1 MKRWLRIG
9 VRGLGALLVL
19 LVGLVAALV
28 TLLATESGTR
38 WLAEQGERHA
48 PVDLAITEVE
58 GTLFRGLSMRGLTLE
73 LPEGPNIAVDEAR
86 VALDIAGLL
95 ALDVRVAELGARG
108 LRVDLPDAP
117 EEVPEPEE
125 EEDPPAFELPE
136 RIAIP
141 LLGVHLDR
149 LWLADLRVTRTG
161 EDLFALTHLEARA
174 SARDTQL
181 HLHHLD
187 VELPDPELRL
197 NLHARLQADG
207 DFPVEAGGRWQLG
220 LPEAAGGWLERED
233 VAGMLD
239 LEGDLR
245 RSLRLN
251 HRVEAGPSMETRVT
265 LHDPFDAPALE
276 LEHAW
281 EAFALALQPDTR
293 LALDAGRL
301 QADATPD
308 DWDLALTAGARL
320 DPWPALDLQLAAQGD
335 LESARVETLDLRSA
349 AGNLAVSGEAGF
361 ADELTWDLGLD
372 LDDLDLAA
380 LETALD
386 DMPELDAGIRRLSAT
401 SRGRLPPGA
410 ENPLAALEA
419 AVTLTELEGHFEDQP
434 LTGELDLQLAEGRAR
449 FEQGQFR
456 LGDARLSLQGHL
468 DGLQAAADDPETRW
482 PFALDLDLEGVDVA
496 QFRPD
501 ADARLDRLRLA
512 LTGALAPAEADFD
525 AGLALTAL
533 EASAQGVGVRGDG
546 RVELDARRARIRELN
561 LRSDPGAHL
570 GLSGEVGYGAGL
582 DWDLDLRAR
591 ELDPG
596 LAAPDFP
603 GRLALDLHTA
613 GRLDPQAGPTVE
625 ARIRRLDGELR
636 EQPVS
641 GSGELRLEDEILDI
655 RELVLELGDNR
666 ARIAGRVADTLDLDL
681 ALQAPGLD
689 ALMPGLGGELELDA
703 RLHGDR
709 DAPRITARGHGTQL
723 RFEDFVLE
731 RLELEADTGLAE
743 TAPAEI
749 DLSLH
754 GVASAGQTLIEHLE
768 LSADGTA
775 GEHRAR
781 LDLEAAEF
789 GQLELAV
796 DGGLDTE
803 ALHWRGRIQQLAL
816 DQPLAGRWSL
826 AGPVAVEGG
835 PESARLERLC
845 LQRDGGEICA
855 EGRLDPS
862 GEASFAA
869 RLGAIDLAW
878 LEPLLTPELALQ
890 GTVDAEADGRLD
902 AEGRV
907 DADLAVTPSDGV
919 LQVRDGDD
927 LLQEVP
933 WRDTRLTARVRDRDV
948 DAELRMDFL
957 DDGMARADIA
967 LREEDGV
974 TGIQGDLEARLEDLA
989 WLAATS
995 PEIENLRGAFEL
1007 ALELDGPLEDPLVE
1021 GGLRFIDGGVT
1032 IPEAGIDVAVPEL
1045 RADVLS
1051 ASEMTITG
1059 ALESGE
1065 GRIDLDGR
1073 ADLGEDGPQVLVR
1086 IDGEDFLAVNR
1097 ADAEALIEP
1106 ALRIRFRPDEGL
1118 AIRGGIGVPWAR
1130 LRPPDL
1136 PPGAVRV
1143 SGDQV
1148 IVGEEEER
1156 PAALPIDIRVRLHL
1170 GDDVR
1175 FDGFGLS
1182 ARFAGEVDVEQVT
1195 GRPTQM
1201 FGEIRI
1207 PEGEYTSYGQDLQID
1222 RGILLFQGPPEAPD
1236 LDLRA
1241 VRRVP
1246 DHNVTVGLEIGG
1258 TPEAL
1263 RSRIFSEPPM
1273 DETEA
1278 LSYLLTGR
1286 PLSGASESDGNMLA
1300 AAAAGWGLEQ
1310 GAMITQRIGTELG
1323 LDEVELDTDAGL
1335 DQSALTLGL
1344 YLSPRLLLRY
1354 TVGLFDNTSRVLL
1367 RYELTRSL
1375 SVETS
1380 SGSEGQTIDLIYRH
1394 ER

>member
-1 MKRWLRIG
+1 MSRWLRIG
-9 VRGLGALLVL
+9 ARATGILVL
-19 LVGLVAALV
+19 LLLGVLAGLAAL
-28 TLLATESGTR
+28 LSSESGTR
-38 WLAEQGERHA
+38 WLAEQAERHA
-48 PVDLAITEVE
+48 PVDLSIAEVE
-58 GTLFRGLSMRGLTLE
+58 GTLFRGFAVRGLSLE
-73 LPEGPNIAVDEAR
+73 LPEGPSIAVDEAR
-86 VALDIAGLL
+86 VALDPAGLL
-95 ALDVRVAELGARG
+95 AVDLRLGELGARG
-108 LRVDLPDAP
+108 VRVDLPETPDDEADAP
-117 EEVPEPEE
+117 G
-125 EEDPPAFELPE
+125 ELPLPLE
-136 RIAIP
+136 LPDRIRIP

-149 LWLADLRVTRTG
+149 VHLTDFRVTRAG
-161 EDLFALTHLEARA
+161 EELFAMTRMQARL
-174 SARDTQL
+174 SARGTRF

-187 VELPDPELRL
+187 LALPEPELEL
-197 NLHARLQADG
+197 SLHARLRARG
-207 DFPVEAGGRWQLG
+207 DYPLEAGGRWLLR
-220 LPEAAGGWLERED
+220 LPDAAGDLLERDDARGSLTVE
-233 VAGMLD
+233 GELLQSLHLD
-239 LEGDLR
+239 
-245 RSLRLN
+245 
-251 HRVEAGPSMETRVT
+251 HVVEAGPRMETRAT
-265 LHDPFDAPALE
+265 LHRALADPMLE

-281 EAFALALQPDTR
+281 EAFELVPDPETR
-293 LALDAGRL
+293 LAIDAGRL
-301 QADATPD
+301 RASATPD
-308 DWDLALTAGARL
+308 EWDLDLTAGARMK
-320 DPWPALDLQLAAQGD
+320 PWPALDLLLAAHGD
-335 LESARVETLDLRSA
+335 LESARLETLALRSA
-349 AGNLAVSGEAGF
+349 AGNLTVRGDAGF
-361 ADELTWDLGLD
+361 ADDLTWDLGLD
-372 LDDLDLAA
+372 LDALDLAA

-401 SRGRLPPGA
+401 SRGRLAPGA

-419 AVTLTELEGHFEDQP
+419 AVTLTELDGHFEDQP
-434 LTGELDLQLAEGRAR
+434 LSGELDLQLAEGRAR
-449 FEQGQFR
+449 FERGRFT
-456 LGDARLSLQGHL
+456 LGDARLTLQGHL
-468 DGLQAAADDPETRW
+468 EGLQAAADDPDTRW
-482 PFALDLDLEGVDVA
+482 PFDLQLELEDVDA
-496 QFRPD
+496 SAFRAG
-501 ADARLDRLRLA
+501 ADARLEQLRLA
-512 LTGALAPAEADFD
+512 LDGALNPAEADFD
-525 AGLALTAL
+525 ARLEIAALDATARGI
-533 EASAQGVGVRGDG
+533 GVLGDG
-546 RVELDARRARIRELN
+546 RIDLDASRARIRALN
-561 LRSDPGAHL
+561 LHSDPGARL
-570 GLSGEVGYGAGL
+570 ALSGEVGYAEGL
-582 DWDLDLRAR
+582 DWALDLQAR
-591 ELDPG
+591 DLDPG
-596 LAAPDFP
+596 LAAPEFA
-603 GRLALDLHTA
+603 GRLALDVDTSGH
-613 GRLDPQAGPTVE
+613 LDPETGPRVE
-625 ARIRRLDGELR
+625 ARIRRLDGTLR
-636 EQPVS
+636 DQPVS
-641 GSGELRLEDEILDI
+641 GQGRLHLADETLEIHELILGLGANRLNID
-655 RELVLELGDNR
+655 GR
-666 ARIAGRVADTLDLDL
+666 AADSLDLDIVVN
-681 ALQAPGLD
+681 APELD
-689 ALMPGLGGELELDA
+689 ALMPGLGGVLNLNARVRGDLEAPRVTTRGRGEDLRFDGFAVENLELDA
-703 RLHGDR
+703 
-709 DAPRITARGHGTQL
+709 DA
-723 RFEDFVLE
+723 
-731 RLELEADTGLAE
+731 GLAE
-743 TAPAEI
+743 TAPAEL
-749 DLSLH
+749 DLRLRGIETD
-754 GVASAGQTLIEHLE
+754 GVRQVGHLQ
-768 LSADGTA
+768 LTANGTA
-775 GEHRAR
+775 GDHRAR
-781 LDLEAAEF
+781 LDVDTPEF
-789 GQLELAV
+789 GRLELGLG
-796 DGGLDTE
+796 GGLDTE
-803 ALHWRGRIQQLAL
+803 ALHWSGRIEQLAL

-826 AGPVAVEGG
+826 AEPVAVEGG

-878 LEPLLTPELALQ
+878 LEPLLPPELALQ
-890 GTVDAEADGRLD
+890 GTVDAQADGRLD
-902 AEGRV
+902 ADGRM

-957 DDGMARADIA
+957 DNGMARADIA

-974 TGIQGDLEARLEDLA
+974 TRIQGDLEARLEDLA

-1007 ALELDGPLEDPLVE
+1007 ALELDGPLQDPLVE
-1021 GGLRFIDGGVT
+1021 GGLRFHDGGVT
-1032 IPEAGIDVAVPEL
+1032 IPEAGIDVAIPEL

-1051 ASEMTITG
+1051 AREMTISG

-1073 ADLGEDGPQVLVR
+1073 ADLGEDGPQVLLRV
-1086 IDGEDFLAVNR
+1086 DGEDFLAVNR

-1118 AIRGGIGVPWAR
+1118 AIRGGISVPWAR

-1175 FDGFGLS
+1175 FDGFGLT

-1246 DHNVTVGLEIGG
+1246 EYNVTVGLEIGG

-1323 LDEVELDTDAGL
+1323 LDEVELDTEAGL

-1380 SGSEGQTIDLIYRH
+1380 SGSEGQAIDLIYRH